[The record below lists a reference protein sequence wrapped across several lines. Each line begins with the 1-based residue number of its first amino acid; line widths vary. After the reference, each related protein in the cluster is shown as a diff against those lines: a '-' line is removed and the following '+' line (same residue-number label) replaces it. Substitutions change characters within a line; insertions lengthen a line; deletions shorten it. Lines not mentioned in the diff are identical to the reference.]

1 MYHPN
6 MFESHQH
13 MFDMTPKESGNDLG
27 LTGSREDDFETKSG
41 AEVTMENLLEEEL
54 QDPNQRPNKK
64 KRYHRHTQRQ
74 IQELESFFKECP
86 HPDDKQRKELSRELN
101 LEPLQ
106 IKFWFQNKRT
116 QMKAQHERHDNS
128 ILKADNDKLRAEN
141 NRYKDALSNATCP
154 NCGGPAA
161 IGEMSFD
168 EQHLRIENARLREE
182 IDRISSIA
190 AKYVGKPLLP
200 HSSPSTQLTSSHY
213 IPSRSLGLEVGNFG
227 TNHQTSFVGE
237 MHGTSDIMRS
247 VSIPCEADK
256 PMIVELAVAA
266 LEELV
271 TMAQT
276 GDPLW
281 GLNDNLGEI
290 LNEEEYFRMF
300 PRGIGPKPIGF
311 RSEASR
317 ESTVVIM
324 NHINLVEILMNV
336 NQYSSV
342 FCGIVSRALTLE
354 VLSTGI
360 AGNYNGALQVMTAE
374 FQVPSPLVPTRE
386 NYFLRYCKQH
396 GDNTWAVVD
405 VSLDNLRPSPITRS
419 RRRPSGCLIQELQNG
434 YSKVTWVEHMEV
446 DDRSVHTMYKP
457 LVNTGL
463 AFGAKRWVATLDR
476 QCERLAS
483 SMASNI
489 PTGDLSVI
497 TSPEGRKSMLKLAER
512 MVMSF
517 FSGVGASTAH
527 AWTTLATTGSDDV
540 RVMTR
545 KSMDDPGRPPG
556 IVLSAATS
564 FWIPVAPKR
573 VFDFLRDENSRS
585 EWDILSN
592 GGLVQKMAHIANGR
606 DPGNSISLLRVNDTN
621 SGPSNMLI
629 LQESCTDVSGSY
641 VIYAPVDMTAMD
653 VVLSGGD
660 PDYVALLPSGFAIL
674 PDGGEG
680 GNASAGAEGGGNNRV
695 VVNAGSLLTVAFQII
710 VDSVPTAKLSLGS
723 VATVNSLIK
732 CTVERIKGKIADGS
746 HGKVSV
752 DHYHRYPGDLDLMK
766 DLGVNSYRFSLS
778 WARILP
784 KGRFG
789 DVNMEGINHYN
800 RMINAILKRG
810 MEPFVTLTHYD
821 MPQELECRYG
831 SWLNPQIR
839 EDFEHYAEIC
849 FRHFGNRVK
858 FWTTFNEPNVQVI
871 LGYRKGTYPPSRC
884 SKTFANCTRGGSDI
898 EPLVAAHNIIRSH
911 FAAVSLYRER
921 FQEQQG
927 GKIGIVMNAIWFEPV
942 SDSLADSLAAE
953 RAQAFYLTW
962 FLDPIVFGRYPR
974 EMQEILGQDLPKF
987 TRDDLKI
994 SKNGLD
1000 FIGINQ
1006 YTSRYAKDCLHSVC
1020 EPGKGGSRAE
1030 GFVHSNALKDGLPLG
1045 EPTGVN
1051 WFNVYPQGMEEMLMY
1066 ATERYRNIP
1075 LYVTEN
1081 GFGENSTGVLLNDY
1095 RRVKFMSNYLDALK
1109 RAMRKGADVRGYF
1122 TWSLLDNFEWI
1133 SGYTVRFGMYHV
1145 DFNTLERT
1153 PRLSAS
1159 WYKNFISKHI
1169 SSQSK
1174 DDA

>member
-1 MYHPN
+1 MYQPN
-6 MFESHQH
+6 MFEAHQH
-13 MFDMTPKESGNDLG
+13 MFDMTPKESDTDLG

-116 QMKAQHERHDNS
+116 QMKAHHERHDNS

-182 IDRISSIA
+182 IDRISSMA
-190 AKYVGKPLLP
+190 AKYVGKPL
-200 HSSPSTQLTSSHY
+200 SSHSTQLTSSHY
-213 IPSRSLGLEVGNFG
+213 IPSRSLDLEAVNFG

-256 PMIVELAVAA
+256 PIIVELAVAA
-266 LEELV
+266 MEELV

-276 GDPLW
+276 SDLLW
-281 GLNDNLGEI
+281 VLNDNLGEI

-300 PRGIGPKPIGF
+300 PRCIGPKPIGF

-324 NHINLVEILMNV
+324 NHINLVEILMDV
-336 NQYSSV
+336 NQWFSV

-512 MVMSF
+512 MARSF
-517 FSGVGASTAH
+517 CSGVGASTAH

-573 VFDFLRDENSRS
+573 VFDFLKDENSRS

-592 GGLVQKMAHIANGR
+592 GGLVQEMAHIANGR
-606 DPGNSISLLRVNDTN
+606 DPGNCVSLLRVNGTN
-621 SGPSNMLI
+621 SGQGNMLI

-641 VIYAPVDMTAMD
+641 VIYAPVDVAAMD

-680 GNASAGAEGGGNNRV
+680 GDASAGAEGGGNNLE
-695 VVNAGSLLTVAFQII
+695 VVNSGSLLTVAFQII

-723 VATVNSLIK
+723 VTTVNSLIK
-732 CTVERIKGKIADGS
+732 CTAERIKGALACDG
-746 HGKVSV
+746 
-752 DHYHRYPGDLDLMK
+752 
-766 DLGVNSYRFSLS
+766 
-778 WARILP
+778 A
-784 KGRFG
+784 
-789 DVNMEGINHYN
+789 
-800 RMINAILKRG
+800 
-810 MEPFVTLTHYD
+810 
-821 MPQELECRYG
+821 
-831 SWLNPQIR
+831 
-839 EDFEHYAEIC
+839 
-849 FRHFGNRVK
+849 
-858 FWTTFNEPNVQVI
+858 
-871 LGYRKGTYPPSRC
+871 
-884 SKTFANCTRGGSDI
+884 
-898 EPLVAAHNIIRSH
+898 
-911 FAAVSLYRER
+911 
-921 FQEQQG
+921 
-927 GKIGIVMNAIWFEPV
+927 
-942 SDSLADSLAAE
+942 
-953 RAQAFYLTW
+953 
-962 FLDPIVFGRYPR
+962 
-974 EMQEILGQDLPKF
+974 
-987 TRDDLKI
+987 
-994 SKNGLD
+994 
-1000 FIGINQ
+1000 
-1006 YTSRYAKDCLHSVC
+1006 
-1020 EPGKGGSRAE
+1020 
-1030 GFVHSNALKDGLPLG
+1030 
-1045 EPTGVN
+1045 
-1051 WFNVYPQGMEEMLMY
+1051 
-1066 ATERYRNIP
+1066 
-1075 LYVTEN
+1075 
-1081 GFGENSTGVLLNDY
+1081 
-1095 RRVKFMSNYLDALK
+1095 
-1109 RAMRKGADVRGYF
+1109 
-1122 TWSLLDNFEWI
+1122 
-1133 SGYTVRFGMYHV
+1133 
-1145 DFNTLERT
+1145 
-1153 PRLSAS
+1153 
-1159 WYKNFISKHI
+1159 
-1169 SSQSK
+1169 
-1174 DDA
+1174 